1 VSKQMKD
8 INEIKLLDS
17 EIYLCNQI
25 KDLLKKRD
33 RRNRYSKR
41 HYTEHEVLQIA
52 LNRLMSEL
60 ISRQ

>member
-1 VSKQMKD
+1 MKD

-25 KDLLKKRD
+25 QDLLKKRD

-41 HYTEHEVLQIA
+41 QYTEHEILQIA